1 MAGGLSRKGSSMRAA
16 GVVGVSLIAVGAL
29 ALAYPTITYT
39 EREEVV
45 DVGPL
50 EVTTE
55 TEESIPIP
63 RLVGGGAIA
72 GGVVLLVFGRRG
84 HQSGPP

>member
-1 MAGGLSRKGSSMRAA
+1 MVA
-16 GVVGVSLIAVGAL
+16 AVGLIVAGTL

-45 DVGPL
+45 DIGPL

-63 RLVGGGAIA
+63 RVVGGAAIA
-72 GGVVLLVFGRRG
+72 SGVVVLVLGQRGRSRG
-84 HQSGPP
+84 